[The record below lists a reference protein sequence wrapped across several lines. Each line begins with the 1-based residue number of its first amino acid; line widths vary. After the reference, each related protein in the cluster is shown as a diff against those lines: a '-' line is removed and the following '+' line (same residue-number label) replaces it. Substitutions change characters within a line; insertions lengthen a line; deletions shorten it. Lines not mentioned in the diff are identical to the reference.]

1 MMTQEEAE
9 EFFND
14 FFGGAH
20 HTPPIKRYGLGYCVN
35 TTTDLATYDGDNLT
49 NLVLMAHKY
58 LYRVS
63 ISAASS
69 SYVKII
75 ITKRKPE
82 GRLCERHPDLEKLI
96 SMIEAER
103 KTAGLIDENT

>member
-9 EFFND
+9 TFFND

-35 TTTDLATYDGDNLT
+35 TTTDLATYDGDSLT
-49 NLVLMAHKY
+49 NLVIMAHKY

-82 GRLCERHPDLEKLI
+82 GRMYERHPNLDDLAYVLKE
-96 SMIEAER
+96 ER
-103 KTAGLIDENT
+103 KAVGLIDANT